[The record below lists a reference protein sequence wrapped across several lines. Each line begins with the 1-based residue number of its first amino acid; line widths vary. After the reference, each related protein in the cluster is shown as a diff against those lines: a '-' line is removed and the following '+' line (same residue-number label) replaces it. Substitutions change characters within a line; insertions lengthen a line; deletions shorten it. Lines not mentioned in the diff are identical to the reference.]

1 MDLLSSELE
10 VEEGVVAVTS
20 KANSGYDD
28 ERGGN
33 YCAKGLC
40 CGIGISIFACQTGD
54 RRNYRSASYHRKNN
68 KEDIVL
74 EKKRGGGVGKSV
86 SAKEV
91 QKCLSECRH
100 ILEFKEH

>member
-1 MDLLSSELE
+1 MGDFSALLSGVGMGLREYFPLLF
-10 VEEGVVAVTS
+10 VGGVV
-20 KANSGYDD
+20 
-28 ERGGN
+28 
-33 YCAKGLC
+33 GLF
-40 CGIGISIFACQTGD
+40 SVIFTIAYLTI
-54 RRNYRSASYHRKNN
+54 KNN